1 MKQFLKK
8 YIRLVIVIVLLFI
21 IYMGYLTS
29 KQSVNVDEELDKA
42 ISDYI
47 IEHNKSGYEESS
59 YKAFE
64 AHKIYGVEDKDDLIN
79 VYMYSLQE
87 VYSFVDKK
95 FKLQGSWSE
104 PAFMAFKNY
113 NGKYSVIEYKEAEVG
128 SKDLESM
135 MEIFPRE
142 YAKKAIYD
150 DAQSTGLYFDIRKQ
164 AKKWLKDEGKGD
176 FSLE

>member
-8 YIRLVIVIVLLFI
+8 HIRLVIVIVVLFI

-29 KQSVNVDEELDKA
+29 KQSVNVDEKLDKA

-47 IEHNKSGYEESS
+47 LDKFDAGYKE
-59 YKAFE
+59 FE
-64 AHKIYGVEDKDDLIN
+64 AHKIYGIEEKENIIN

-104 PAFMAFKNY
+104 PVFMAFKNY

-164 AKKWLKDEGKGD
+164 AKKWLKEEGKGD
-176 FSLE
+176 FPLE